1 MRNRV
6 LSTLLIVSVVVV
18 LLAFFLNTLGLFE
31 QNLKTYPAT
40 IQKLK
45 VELEKVAFIFRDEI
59 IIGAYEDG
67 ELEYYVEE
75 GQRVYAGQPIAR
87 LTPSSLPEEFD
98 SSGDKINYILDP
110 PEDLMINI
118 EGIRSNIRS
127 LEDELSYLVKQNKY
141 DEIEDVRQRLSS
153 LYLIQSAFKDGQGLR
168 TTKPTIKASLENGR
182 YTYYAT
188 KAGLVGLESSL
199 YDQLFSLDNI
209 HLINYDNLK
218 DIPSSSFLNQAHKNE
233 GFIRIVDNKESFM
246 VVELSESELS
256 LFNEGGLCTIIVNG
270 TRVSA
275 ENYQMLRT
283 EQQTGML
290 FRIFEDYPVMT
301 SLRITNVI
309 LIPEETEG
317 ILIKSKSILEQD
329 GQPGVYIL
337 KNNGR
342 KEFLPIKIKGHVGDE
357 VVIYNDYFT
366 LNRGEN
372 ANESIETVNLYDEI
386 VEEP

>member
-6 LSTLLIVSVVVV
+6 LSTLLITSVVVV

-45 VELEKVAFIFRDEI
+45 VELDKDAFVFRDEI
-59 IIGAYEDG
+59 ILGAYEDG
-67 ELEYYVEE
+67 ELEYFVEE
-75 GQRVYAGQPIAR
+75 GQRVYVGQPIAR

-98 SSGDKINYILDP
+98 SSGDKISYTLDP
-110 PEDLMINI
+110 SEDLMINI

-153 LYLIQSAFKDGQGLR
+153 LYLIQSAYKDGQGLS
-168 TTKPTIKASLENGR
+168 TTKPLIKPNFENGR
-182 YTYYAT
+182 YTYFAP
-188 KAGLVGLESSL
+188 KPGLIGLESSI
-199 YDQLFSLDNI
+199 YDQLFNLDNI
-209 HLINYDNLK
+209 HLINYSKLK
-218 DIPSSSFLNQAHKNE
+218 DIPSSSFLTQVHKNQ
-233 GFIRIVDNKESFM
+233 GFIRIVDNKESFIA
-246 VVELSESELS
+246 VELTEAELS
-256 LFNEGGLCTIIVNG
+256 FFVEGGLCTIIIDGN
-270 TRVSA
+270 RISA
-275 ENYQMLRT
+275 ENFQTLRT
-283 EQQTGML
+283 EQQSGML
-290 FRIFEDYPVMT
+290 FRIFEDYPTMT
-301 SLRITNVI
+301 SQRKINVK

-317 ILIKSKSILEQD
+317 ILVKTKSILEQD

-342 KEFLPIKIKGHVGDE
+342 KVFLPIKIKGHVGEE
-357 VVIYNDYFT
+357 VVIYSDYFT
-366 LNRGEN
+366 LNSGEN

>member
-6 LSTLLIVSVVVV
+6 LSTLLITSVVVV

-45 VELEKVAFIFRDEI
+45 VELDKDAFVFRDEI
-59 IIGAYEDG
+59 ILGAYEDG
-67 ELEYYVEE
+67 ELEYFVEE
-75 GQRVYAGQPIAR
+75 GQRVYVGQPIAR

-98 SSGDKINYILDP
+98 SSGDKISYTLDP
-110 PEDLMINI
+110 SEDLMINI

-153 LYLIQSAFKDGQGLR
+153 LYLIQSAYKDGQGLS
-168 TTKPTIKASLENGR
+168 TTKPLIKPNFENGR
-182 YTYYAT
+182 YTYFAPMP
-188 KAGLVGLESSL
+188 GLIGLESSI
-199 YDQLFSLDNI
+199 YDQLFNLDNI
-209 HLINYDNLK
+209 HLINYSKLK
-218 DIPSSSFLNQAHKNE
+218 DIPSSSFLTQVHKNQ
-233 GFIRIVDNKESFM
+233 GFIRIVDNKESFIA
-246 VVELSESELS
+246 VELTEVELS
-256 LFNEGGLCTIIVNG
+256 FFVEGGLCTIIIDGN
-270 TRVSA
+270 RISA
-275 ENYQMLRT
+275 ENFQTLRT
-283 EQQTGML
+283 EQQSGML
-290 FRIFEDYPVMT
+290 FRIFEDYPTMT
-301 SLRITNVI
+301 SQRKINVK

-317 ILIKSKSILEQD
+317 ILVKTKSILEQD

-342 KEFLPIKIKGHVGDE
+342 KVFLPIKIKGHVGEE
-357 VVIYNDYFT
+357 VVIYSDYFT
-366 LNRGEN
+366 LNSGEN

>member
-1 MRNRV
+1 MRNKV
-6 LSTLLIVSVVVV
+6 LSTLLITSVVVV

-45 VELEKVAFIFRDEI
+45 VELDKDAFVFRDEI
-59 IIGAYEDG
+59 IMGAYEDG

-75 GQRVYAGQPIAR
+75 GQRVYTGQPIAR
-87 LTPSSLPEEFD
+87 LTPSALPEELD

-153 LYLIQSAFKDGQGLR
+153 LYLIQSAFKDGQGLSIL
-168 TTKPTIKASLENGR
+168 KPIINPALENGR
-182 YTYYAT
+182 YTYYAI
-188 KAGLVGLESSL
+188 KPGLIGLESSI
-199 YDQLFSLDNI
+199 YDQLFGLDNI
-209 HLINYDNLK
+209 HLINYSKLEN
-218 DIPSSSFLNQAHKNE
+218 IPTPIFLSQAHINQ
-233 GFIRIVDNKESFM
+233 GFIRIINNKESFM
-246 VVELSESELS
+246 AVELNETELS
-256 LFNEGGLCTIIVNG
+256 FFIEGGLCTILLDGMRI
-270 TRVSA
+270 SA
-275 ENYQMLRT
+275 ENYQALRT

-290 FRIFEDYPVMT
+290 FRIFEDYPTMT
-301 SLRITNVI
+301 SQRKINVK

-317 ILIKSKSILEQD
+317 ILVKTKSILEQD

-337 KNNGR
+337 KTNGR
-342 KEFLPIKIKGHVGDE
+342 KVFLPIKIKGHVGDE